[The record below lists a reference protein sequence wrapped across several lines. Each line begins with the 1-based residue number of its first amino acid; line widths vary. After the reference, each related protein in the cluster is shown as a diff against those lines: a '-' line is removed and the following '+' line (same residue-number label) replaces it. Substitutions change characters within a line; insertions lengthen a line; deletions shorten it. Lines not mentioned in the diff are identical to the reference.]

1 MTGILNQS
9 QYLKIDNVFVYTDRN
24 NQKGVAM
31 NNRTEKDIWLYRMVV
46 SVLGLAVVASV
57 VGAIALALTGKF
69 TPEVIVALGSAA
81 IGGLAG
87 LLAPSPLNR

>member
-1 MTGILNQS
+1 MND
-9 QYLKIDNVFVYTDRN
+9 KIR
-24 NQKGVAM
+24 KGAGM
-31 NNRTEKDIWLYRMVV
+31 KNLLHNDIWLYRIVV
-46 SVLGLAVVASV
+46 AVLGLTVVASV
-57 VGAIALALTGKF
+57 VGAIVLALSGES

>member
-1 MTGILNQS
+1 MKNHLHN
-9 QYLKIDNVFVYTDRN
+9 
-24 NQKGVAM
+24 
-31 NNRTEKDIWLYRMVV
+31 DIWLYRIVV
-46 SVLGLAVVASV
+46 AVLGLTVVATI
-57 VGAIALALTGKF
+57 VGAIVLTLSGQS

>member
-1 MTGILNQS
+1 MKN
-9 QYLKIDNVFVYTDRN
+9 YLHN
-24 NQKGVAM
+24 
-31 NNRTEKDIWLYRMVV
+31 DIWLYRIVV
-46 SVLGLAVVASV
+46 AVLGLTVVGSV
-57 VGAIALALTGKF
+57 VGAIVLTLSGES